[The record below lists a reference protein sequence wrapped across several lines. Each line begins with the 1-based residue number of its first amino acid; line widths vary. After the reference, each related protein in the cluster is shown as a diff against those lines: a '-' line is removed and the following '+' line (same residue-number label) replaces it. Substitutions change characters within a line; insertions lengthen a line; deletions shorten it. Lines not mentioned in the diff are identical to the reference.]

1 MNWKYESLTQEHQL
15 IDGKSILV
23 KIQLYPTKKGNY
35 KVISIISGIYYGQKI
50 QKKLETQKKEWVAYR
65 KKFPNKTQANEYINR
80 KREAISRFIKAR
92 ESEA

>member
-35 KVISIISGIYYGQKI
+35 KVISIISDLLWAENTKEARNA
-50 QKKLETQKKEWVAYR
+50 KKK
-65 KKFPNKTQANEYINR
+65 NG
-80 KREAISRFIKAR
+80 
-92 ESEA
+92 